1 MPPRAR
7 AADSLSPAN
16 LEALATSLAA
26 GKRATVYLR
35 EAIPSLGLAA
45 GTSAKVVSIDGSTVT
60 IRPTGVDDELPYEAY
75 ELRMTKQ
82 APSNPA
88 KSPVR
93 TQKPP
98 IVAKATTRTPAQAP
112 VLKPVEPTKS
122 VGPTKPRTARARLAK
137 PRSVTVTIFG
147 SSDNEWSVAVT
158 AGGRKPNQ
166 SRSVKP
172 ASVEA
177 ALRGLGDEVALG
189 AAESVLAA
197 AREVAARKV
206 AELSRELEAAKETLA
221 ALEAP
226 RDAK

>member
-35 EAIPSLGLAA
+35 EAIPSLGLTA

-60 IRPTGVDDELPYEAY
+60 IRPTGVDDELPYEAD
-75 ELRMTKQ
+75 ELRMTKRA
-82 APSNPA
+82 APKPA
-88 KSPVR
+88 KSPVSAP
-93 TQKPP
+93 KPP
-98 IVAKATTRTPAQAP
+98 TAEKATAKTPAQAP
-112 VLKPVEPTKS
+112 EPKPVDPA
-122 VGPTKPRTARARLAK
+122 KPRAARARLAK

-172 ASVEA
+172 AAVEA
-177 ALRGLGDEVALG
+177 ALRGLGDEAALG

-197 AREVAARKV
+197 AREEAARKV
-206 AELSRELEAAKETLA
+206 AMLSRELEVAKETLA
-221 ALEAP
+221 ALEAH
-226 RDAK
+226 RDSK

>member
-1 MPPRAR
+1 M
-7 AADSLSPAN
+7 
-16 LEALATSLAA
+16 ATSLAA
-26 GKRATVYLR
+26 GKRTTVFLR

-60 IRPTGVDDELPYEAY
+60 IRPTGVDDELPYEAD

-82 APSNPA
+82 APSNPP

-93 TQKPP
+93 SQKPP
-98 IVAKATTRTPAQAP
+98 IVEKATTRTRAQAP
-112 VLKPVEPTKS
+112 VPKPVEPM
-122 VGPTKPRTARARLAK
+122 KPRATRARLAK

-177 ALRGLGDEVALG
+177 ALRGLGDGAALE

-197 AREVAARKV
+197 AREEAARKV
-206 AELSRELEAAKETLA
+206 AMLSRELEAAKETLA
-221 ALEAP
+221 ALEAH